1 MKTEVSPPGPPVCTT
16 LIPGTVLSTSGTVR
30 RCSISM
36 SCAVTTVTVL
46 ATCSPG
52 VATDVGL
59 TTRLGPTRAADPA
72 AAEAA
77 GADGGVVTVT
87 AGSSI
92 GGETEIC
99 ADPVEAQRNATAMKS
114 GVAARVARRRLDN

>member
-16 LIPGTVLSTSGTVR
+16 LIPGTVR

-36 SCAVTTVTVL
+36 SCAVTTVTEL

-72 AAEAA
+72 AAC
-77 GADGGVVTVT
+77 GGGGVGGAVTVT

-99 ADPVEAQRNATAMKS
+99 ADPLEAQRNASAM
-114 GVAARVARRRLDN
+114 